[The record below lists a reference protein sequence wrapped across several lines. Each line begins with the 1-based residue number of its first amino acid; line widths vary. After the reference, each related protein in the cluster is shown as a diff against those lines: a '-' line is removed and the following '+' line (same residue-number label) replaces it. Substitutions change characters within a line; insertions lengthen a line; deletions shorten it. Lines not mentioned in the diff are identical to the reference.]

1 MNQPNQGWVSQLAQR
16 YADVLS
22 RQAAPVPTMQHHLNT
37 LHLASASLKR
47 AQLHLQKP
55 ELCPQIVLL
64 GPTQSGK
71 STLVNLLL
79 DAPVATVSPLAG
91 FTVHAQGYAANCPQ
105 ADVLR
110 IDELMRPLVRTPA
123 DALDATDLH
132 SYVLETA
139 DVGAAAMVEQ
149 AVVWDTPDFDSI
161 QASSYSAAV
170 YKTAALA
177 DIVVLVVSKDKYG
190 DKRVWDMLGLLQ
202 MLAKPLIIC
211 INKVDDADRAV
222 IQSAF
227 TNRFDTQFSSA
238 VPELILLPYV
248 QAESAD
254 EHRIFGENNT
264 AALQHALASHQHQHE
279 RAAQAQACER
289 FIQINESDWL
299 KPLLEE
305 REASRSWQSMIN
317 DAVVEADEQ
326 YALTYLNNPD
336 KYETFN
342 RALAELLTLLE
353 IPGIARTL
361 ARTREVVTWPARRLL
376 GAGQSVLRG
385 ESVTAKAVNQEALVM
400 QQVFDSALITLQ
412 SQLLE
417 QPKNAWWTALDQS
430 YRDRLPAI
438 RQNYDRISEQARN
451 EFEPQIEAAAH
462 ALYEQLQ
469 AQPALLNTLRAARV
483 SADAAGVAL
492 AVKSGGIAAADLI
505 IAPAMLSVT
514 TLLTESALGKYL
526 NTVKRNLKERQRKH
540 MTQQVWKGLLGEELD
555 AIARSLDDTALFT
568 QNLEPAL
575 QTQMDRLQRL

>member
-1 MNQPNQGWVSQLAQR
+1 MNQPNQEWVSQLAQR

-22 RQAAPVPTMQHHLNT
+22 RQASPIPMMQHHLNT

-47 AQLHLQKP
+47 AQLHRQKP
-55 ELCPQIVLL
+55 ELCPQIALL

-91 FTVHAQGYAANCPQ
+91 FTVHAQGYAANCPES
-105 ADVLR
+105 DVLQ
-110 IDELMRPLVRTPA
+110 IDELMRPLIRTPA
-123 DALDATDLH
+123 DALDATNLH

-139 DVGAAAMVEQ
+139 DVGTAAMVEQ

-202 MLAKPLIIC
+202 LLAKPLIIC
-211 INKVDDADRAV
+211 INKVDDADRSV
-222 IQSAF
+222 IQNAF
-227 TNRFDTQFSSA
+227 TSRFDSQFSSP

-248 QAESAD
+248 QAGSAD
-254 EHRIFGENNT
+254 ERLEFSEAST
-264 AALQHALASHQHQHE
+264 AALRHALASHQQQ
-279 RAAQAQACER
+279 RAAQVEACEH
-289 FIQINESDWL
+289 FIQVNESDWL

-305 REASRSWQSMIN
+305 RDASSIWQSMIG

-385 ESVTAKAVNQEALVM
+385 ESVTAKPVNQEALVM

-412 SQLLE
+412 SQILE
-417 QPKNAWWTALDQS
+417 QPNNAWWTALDQR
-430 YRDRLPAI
+430 YRDRLPTI

-451 EFEPQIEAAAH
+451 EFEPQIESAAQ
-462 ALYEQLQ
+462 ALYEQLR
-469 AQPALLNTLRAARV
+469 AQPTLLNTLRAARA

-526 NTVKRNLKERQRKH
+526 STIKRNLKERQRKH

-555 AIARSLDDTALFT
+555 DIARSLDDTALFA
-568 QNLEPAL
+568 QHLEPAL
-575 QTQMDRLQRL
+575 QAQMDRLQRL